1 MKPRC
6 CGLRPSGAPPSA
18 PRASSAPPAAGA
30 CAAASAPPPPEP
42 AAARRASGAACRPG
56 LLHRSAKKS
65 VDRFREAGNA
75 HSASAQQRV
84 LIECSAEHSAF
95 NCPATIQELD
105 FPSSQTHSRLHT
117 SKADQQRSRALSSG
131 QARGGPRRSC
141 ARADRPLRSARLRP
155 PSPCSPA
162 PAGAPSTVSPTP
174 CAHSARTPRQAP
186 RQPGRVCK
194 GFSAAA
200 GAQRARRTAPH
211 LLGALPAGRRAR
223 RIGYLPARRRVR
235 ACKASCGASSVDIHV
250 HTRNVHPVRDK
261 VKRVGRHA
269 KAKLHCHAMQP
280 RSNKFARHP
289 AAHARAAPPGTNVAA
304 CALSSGQRPDTPSP
318 PLPRPA
324 ASV

>member
-95 NCPATIQELD
+95 NCPATIQERD

-162 PAGAPSTVSPTP
+162 PAGAPSTASPTP

-194 GFSAAA
+194 SFSAAA

-211 LLGALPAGRRAR
+211 LLGALPAGRGAR

-235 ACKASCGASSVDIHV
+235 ACKASCGASLRSTSTYTHATCTPSETRSSALADTLKPSCIATQCSPGPTSSPAIPQ
-250 HTRNVHPVRDK
+250 HTRELP
-261 VKRVGRHA
+261 
-269 KAKLHCHAMQP
+269 
-280 RSNKFARHP
+280 HP
-289 AAHARAAPPGTNVAA
+289 AQTLLPAR
-304 CALSSGQRPDTPSP
+304 
-318 PLPRPA
+318 
-324 ASV
+324 